1 MAFPRIPV
9 SENPVYQDL
18 ASSPMLNGIIADTL
32 KIRPHSWVLG
42 IGTLICFAE
51 VVHGPTGSDPG
62 PWVTAVL
69 GILLLRRAIIATPQ
83 PTVVVLSGCFLTLL
97 VVAANHG
104 LLNINKPLWIGFMLA
119 GFAGF
124 GFWER
129 IEKLWK

>member
-1 MAFPRIPV
+1 MP
-9 SENPVYQDL
+9 S
-18 ASSPMLNGIIADTL
+18 GIIADTL

-51 VVHGPTGSDPG
+51 VFYAPTDSDPG
-62 PWVTAVL
+62 PWVAAVL

-83 PTVVVLSGCFLTLL
+83 PTVVILSGCFLTAF
-97 VVAANHG
+97 VVLANHG
-104 LLNINKPLWIGFMLA
+104 LLNISKPVGIGLMLV
-119 GFAGF
+119 GFVGF